1 MVAHPSRIE
10 AGHPMALELKQ
21 APKLVQQLV
30 ITPQLQQAIRLL
42 QLTRLELVDLI
53 RQEVKENPLL
63 EESEEGKEYAEA
75 EETVTEQSE
84 AEPIPENQKT
94 QEVKGEGEGAAEF
107 DWENYLENYNH
118 GSYVKQSSQESEER
132 PSFENFLTKRTTLSD
147 HLNWQLQLSHFTDEE
162 QKVGWW
168 IIGNLDEDGYLKI
181 SLEDIGS
188 ETQLPLEMV
197 ERVLRRMQQFD
208 PVGVAARD
216 LKECLLV
223 QLEQLQVRDPVAEKI
238 VAEFL
243 PLLKN
248 RNHPAIARRLGIP
261 LERVNQ
267 AAHLISKL
275 DPKPGKAYGGD
286 VIQEIVPDVYVYKV
300 EGEYVISLNDEDIPR
315 LKVNQL
321 YRSIL
326 TDGRSVLDGDRKY
339 IQEKLRSALWLI
351 RSIHQRQRTVY
362 KVASSIVKF
371 QRDFLDKGIQFLKP
385 LVLRDVAED
394 IQMHESTISRVT
406 NNKYIHTPQGI
417 YELKFFFNT
426 GITST
431 QGETLA
437 SESVKNLLREIITK
451 EDPRKPYSD
460 EKLVQILKEM
470 NIHIARR
477 TISKYREMMKIL
489 SSNERRKIQ

>member
-1 MVAHPSRIE
+1 
-10 AGHPMALELKQ
+10 MALEIKQ

-53 RQEVKENPLL
+53 SQEMKDNPLL
-63 EESEEGKEYAEA
+63 EEAEEGREYAEA
-75 EETVTEQSE
+75 EESVSEKGEREAPTETEQ
-84 AEPIPENQKT
+84 T
-94 QEVKGEGEGAAEF
+94 QEVKGQGEGADEF
-107 DWENYLENYNH
+107 DWENYIENYNL
-118 GSYVKQSSQESEER
+118 STYYRQSSSDGEER
-132 PSFENFLTKRTTLSD
+132 PSFENFLTKRTTLVD
-147 HLNWQLQLSHFTDEE
+147 HLSWQLQLSRFTEE
-162 QKVGWW
+162 EHKVGTY

-188 ETQLPLEMV
+188 ESQVPLEMV
-197 ERVLRRMQQFD
+197 EGVLRRIQQFD

-216 LKECLLV
+216 LKECLLI
-223 QLEQLQVRDPVAEKI
+223 QLEQMAVRDPVAEKI
-238 VAEFL
+238 VSEHLA
-243 PLLKN
+243 LLKN
-248 RNHPAIARRLGIP
+248 RNHPAIARRLGVT
-261 LERVNQ
+261 LDRVNQ
-267 AAHLISKL
+267 AAYLISKL
-275 DPKPGKAYGGD
+275 DPKPGRAFGGE
-286 VIQEIVPDVYVYKV
+286 VIQEIIPDVYVYKV
-300 EGEYVISLNDEDIPR
+300 EGEYVIYLNDEDIPR
-315 LKVNQL
+315 LRVNSF
-321 YRSIL
+321 YRNIL
-326 TDGRSVLDGDRKY
+326 TDSHSVVEGDRKY

-351 RSIHQRQRTVY
+351 RSIHQRQRTIY
-362 KVASSIVKF
+362 KVTKSIIKF
-371 QRDFLDKGIQFLKP
+371 QREFLDKGIQFLKP

-406 NNKYIHTPQGI
+406 HNKYVHTPQGI

-437 SESVKNLLREIITK
+437 SESVKNLLREIIAK